1 MSGFWSFCRIVRT
14 IYRHLYHSPEFKSL
28 SLRHSPVK
36 TGEFFSRSM
45 LESAPE
51 RPWLMLCMDFDIS
64 CKNCVMRASPFPIGR
79 GHDAAGSSF
88 SVSLLMIGYCSESS
102 HKNGADDSVC
112 TVFCF
117 MTNRKSFVSGR
128 WMPKHKLQSYD
139 SNS

>member
-1 MSGFWSFCRIVRT
+1 MSVYLVSCRLSS
-14 IYRHLYHSPEFKSL
+14 IYYYRFHNPPRFKSL